1 MITTSFNP
9 YYKFDDYNKYRITYE
24 GGRLFVSTYLQKY
37 DLRETDEAFKR
48 RTLMTY
54 CPGFAKEGLDEI
66 QNAIYQRMT
75 EIIRL
80 DATPS
85 FIACAEGEDGGVD
98 LRFATMNKFMGRI
111 VLPELMA
118 LGKVGVYVD
127 MPKFNPDSVLAQF
140 NETPHPYLYVYRAED
155 ILNWNLTRFGNEL
168 ILTSLVLRE
177 AYIGQN
183 EHGLPAQLKTRF
195 RYLRLVQGGVEL
207 KILVQVMKK
216 VNGKD
221 TIEEIEEDVIFL
233 KLPRIPFV
241 LGDIGA
247 SLLKNIDDYQ
257 IGLLNLSS
265 SDIKYAL
272 DCNFPIYTEQYD
284 PKVQDKFNKIAVLDG
299 DGELMADNPQ
309 PADVAMGPSRGRQY
323 PIGAERPAFIN
334 PSTEP
339 LTASMAKQEEMKSD
353 IRRLL
358 SLAVSNVA
366 VSRAS
371 AESKKVDNSGLE
383 SGVAVIGLEL
393 ESMEMQIAKIW
404 ASYEN
409 LQDDHTPMVTYPREY
424 NLKTN
429 QDRIDEAKGYK
440 ELKGIAPS
448 RIFSKEMSK
457 LAAQSLL
464 KGKITGDMM
473 DSITAEIDASNYST
487 GDAQEIKIDLE
498 AGLVTL
504 ETASNARGYD
514 GKTETPLAASEH
526 AARLARITVAQS
538 SGNPDIGNGTKQ
550 IPDTK
555 LKPTQGRGPGVS

>member
-1 MITTSFNP
+1 MITTSKHPF
-9 YYKFDDYNKYRITYE
+9 YKFDDYNKYRITYE
-24 GGRLFVSTYLQKY
+24 GGRLFVTTYLERY
-37 DLRETDEAFKR
+37 SLRETTEAFLR
-48 RTLMTY
+48 RTKMTY

-85 FIACAEGEDGGVD
+85 FLDCAEGNDGGVD
-98 LRFATMNKFMGRI
+98 LQFTTMNKFMGRI

-127 MPKFNPDSVLAQF
+127 MPKFNPDSILAQF
-140 NETPHPYLYVYRAED
+140 TNTPHPYLYMYRAED
-155 ILNWNLTRFGNEL
+155 ILNWNFTRFGNEL
-168 ILTSLVLRE
+168 ILTSLILRE
-177 AYIGQN
+177 SYIADN
-183 EHGLPAQLKTRF
+183 EHGLPAEMKQRF
-195 RYLRLVQGGVEL
+195 RYLRLVPGGVEL
-207 KILVQVMKK
+207 KILVQVYDKK
-216 VNGKD
+216 LDKL
-221 TIEEIEEDVIFL
+221 EEIVEQVMFL
-233 KLPRIPFV
+233 NLSRIPFV
-241 LGDIGA
+241 LGDIGS

-284 PKVQDKFNKIAVLDG
+284 PKVQDKFSKVQVLDG
-299 DGELMADNPQ
+299 DGELMTDNPQ
-309 PADVAMGPSRGRQY
+309 ATEVATGLNHGRQY

-339 LTASMAKQEEMKSD
+339 LTASMAKQEQMKAD

-383 SGVAVIGLEL
+383 SGVSVIGLEL
-393 ESMEMQIAKIW
+393 ESMELQIAKIW

-409 LQDDHTPMVTYPREY
+409 LQDSHTPMITYPREY
-424 NLKTN
+424 NLKTD
-429 QDRIDEAKGYK
+429 QDRINQAKGYK

-448 RIFSKEMSK
+448 RLFSKEMSK
-457 LAAQSLL
+457 LAAYSLL
-464 KGKITGDMM
+464 KGKVTTETMDNIT
-473 DSITAEIDASNYST
+473 SEIDKSNYAT
-487 GDAQEIKIDLE
+487 GDAQEIQIDLE

-514 GKTETPLAASEH
+514 GKKETPLAANEH
-526 AARLARITVAQS
+526 AARLARITIAQS
-538 SGNPDIGNGTKQ
+538 SGNPDIGNNKQ
-550 IPDTK
+550 IADTK
-555 LKPTQGRGPGVS
+555 LEPTQGRGDA